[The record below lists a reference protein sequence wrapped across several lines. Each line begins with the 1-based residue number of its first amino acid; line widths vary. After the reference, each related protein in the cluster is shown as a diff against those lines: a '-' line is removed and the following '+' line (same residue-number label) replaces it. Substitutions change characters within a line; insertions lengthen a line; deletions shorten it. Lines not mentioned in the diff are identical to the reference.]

1 MKLKNFL
8 SVFVV
13 LTTIAGSCFM
23 SCSQSKQPATLK
35 DALKGK
41 FYIGAAL
48 TTRQY
53 TERDTANI
61 TLVKQHFN
69 AIVAENDM
77 KPVYLQPR
85 EGEFFFDNAD
95 RFVEF
100 GERNGMII
108 TGHCLIWHSQLPQW
122 FCVDENGN
130 NVAPEILK
138 ARMKSHIST
147 VVGRYKGRIKGWDV
161 VNEAILEDGSYRN
174 SRFYQILGEEFIP
187 LAFQYAQEA
196 DPDCELYY
204 NDYNEWYPGR
214 IETIVRLIR
223 TLKSRG
229 IRIDAIGMQG
239 HAGMDSPTIE
249 QYENAIKAY
258 INEGVKVMITEF
270 DLSILPVARQGIGAE
285 LTDTE
290 AYRREIDPYTEGV
303 PDDVMLV
310 WTNRMLD
317 FFKLFIKYQDHVDR
331 VTMWG
336 VSDGT
341 SWKNGFPVRG
351 RTDYPLLFDRSYQPK
366 PVVDEII
373 KLAGKKK

>member
-1 MKLKNFL
+1 
-8 SVFVV
+8 
-13 LTTIAGSCFM
+13 M
-23 SCSQSKQPATLK
+23 SCSQSNQPTTLK

-41 FYIGAAL
+41 FHIGVAL
-48 TTRQY
+48 NTRQY
-53 TERDTANI
+53 TEIDTANARI
-61 TLVKQHFN
+61 VKQHFD

-77 KPVYLQPR
+77 KPIYLQPT

-95 RFVEF
+95 KFVEF
-100 GERNGMII
+100 GERNGMWI

-130 NVAPEILK
+130 NVEPEVLK

-196 DPDCELYY
+196 DPDVELYY

-239 HAGMDSPTIE
+239 HVGMDGPSIE
-249 QYENAIKAY
+249 QYENAIKSY
-258 INEGVKVMITEF
+258 TNEGIKVMVTEF
-270 DLSILPVARQGIGAE
+270 DISILPAARQGIGAE
-285 LTDTE
+285 LSDNE
-290 AYRREIDPYTEGV
+290 AYRKEIDPYTEGV
-303 PDDVMLV
+303 PNEAMLE

-317 FFKLFIKYQDHVDR
+317 FFRLFIKYQDKVSR
-331 VTMWG
+331 VTTWG
-336 VSDGT
+336 VSDGS
-341 SWKNGFPVRG
+341 SWKNGYPVRG
-351 RTDYPLLFDRSYQPK
+351 RTDYPLLFDRNYQPK
-366 PVVDEII
+366 PAVDEII
-373 KLAGKKK
+373 KLTLKK